1 MATDVSVAFTASD
14 RLTDS
19 LLRMKKN
26 VKDLSRDVDEYR
38 KIQQQ
43 AFEKKIDVGKN
54 IEKEKAALK
63 ELKKASKDSSDSMV
77 KDIAEKEKALVNLQE
92 EHRRLG
98 RVARDAFKEEK
109 KLQEEISK
117 SSNKFA
123 SRSRTD
129 IMSSLSGAGL
139 GMMLGNSVQGAATQL
154 VTSAYGTTTGNIAGN
169 VAGSAISGAAIG
181 SIAGPVGAA
190 VGAAVGGLSG
200 AIKGLSEN
208 MQRNDDFYRTEVQS
222 LHETAKQ
229 DLKNSLSNG
238 IERSSSAAQNINA
251 LVTLLKSE
259 SKGTRMFEDIKRFG
273 IDTPYEAEGMLNSA
287 KQMLAYGVKENDIM
301 NDIRMIGEVAM
312 GNQAKFDSLAYVY
325 AQTQSA
331 GRLTGQDLRQYT
343 EAGFN
348 PLKVLAEESGKTLED
363 MRGRMSDG
371 LVSAEDVTRAFKIAS
386 SEGGQFY
393 GAMAKQMETY
403 GGQVS
408 MLTDIKNEIDRAMG
422 DGFTKERQKGM
433 EKEIEL
439 LSGKMG
445 EQMQEAY
452 SLIGTY
458 QADLENKH
466 QESIIKAITE
476 AQRSEEY
483 QKALSEDNG
492 AEMGR
497 IIAEAKAK
505 AETEY
510 KNSEGYKLQLEA
522 DLAMV
527 KSIQEDA
534 ALNRAYI
541 DYGKKMADAF
551 SLGYSSIAKNAIVEK
566 DIATIVNE
574 GIKQKSRLPSAKSNN
589 EGTGR
594 NWKSLSKNGYATGLG
609 RVPTDG
615 YYKLHE
621 GEKVVTRVNADKG
634 NTKVNF
640 NNYFTI
646 QTEQTNQAAEDVA
659 RVILTQ
665 LEKASEVY
673 GGEF

>member
-14 RLTDS
+14 KLTDS

-26 VKDLSRDVDEYR
+26 VKDLSKDVDEYR
-38 KIQQQ
+38 KIQKQ
-43 AFEKKIDVGKN
+43 AFEKKIDISEN
-54 IEKEKAALK
+54 IKKEKKAL
-63 ELKKASKDSSDSMV
+63 EDLKKTSKDNADSIV
-77 KDIAEKEKALVNLQE
+77 EDTKKKKQAILELQE

-109 KLQEEISK
+109 RIQEEISK
-117 SSNKFA
+117 RDNKFA
-123 SRSRTD
+123 TRSNTD
-129 IMSSLSGAGL
+129 IMKSLSGAGL
-139 GMMLGNSVQGAATQL
+139 GMMLGSSVQEGATNL
-154 VTSAYGTTTGNIAGN
+154 ITSAYGTTTGNVVGN
-169 VAGSAISGAAIG
+169 IAGSAISGAAIG

-208 MQRNDDFYRTEVQS
+208 MQRNDDFFRSEVQG
-222 LHETAKQ
+222 LHTMVKE
-229 DLKNSLSNG
+229 DLKNSLDKG
-238 IERSSSAAQNINA
+238 IERSSSAAQNING

-259 SKGTRMFEDIKRFG
+259 TKGKAMFEDIKRFG

-331 GRLTGQDLRQYT
+331 GKLTGQDLRQYT

-363 MRGRMSDG
+363 MRQNMADG

-386 SEGGQFY
+386 SEGGQFFS
-393 GAMAKQMETY
+393 AMAKQMETY

-408 MLTDIKNEIDRAMG
+408 MLSDIKNEIDRAMG

-433 EKEIEL
+433 EKEIVL

-466 QESIIKAITE
+466 QESIIKAIAE
-476 AQRSEEY
+476 AQKSDEY
-483 QKALSEDNG
+483 KNALTSNNG

-510 KNSEGYKLQLEA
+510 KNSEGYKLQLDA

-534 ALNRAYI
+534 ALNSAYI

-551 SLGYSSIAKNAIVEK
+551 SLGYSSIAKDVIKGNVSDHFKSEDKRVFKLDWDPYPFKK
-566 DIATIVNE
+566 D
-574 GIKQKSRLPSAKSNN
+574 G
-589 EGTGR
+589 
-594 NWKSLSKNGYATGLG
+594 NGHATGLG
-609 RVPTDG
+609 RVPSDG

-634 NTKVNF
+634 NAQISFTNH
-640 NNYFTI
+640 FTI
-646 QTEQTNQAAEDVA
+646 QTGQSNQTAEEVA
-659 RVILTQ
+659 NVILSQ
-665 LEKASEVY
+665 LHKAAEVY
-673 GGEF
+673 GGEY